1 MFIIIKPDADV
12 RRWLDRISFYKI
24 TEVYTLQK
32 REPWVREHYSHIPE
46 DALLRNIK
54 FFESDFCIG
63 INLSIPSWQF
73 ISARGYLRSLRVIDP
88 EHLERNQ
95 IHVPDSPE
103 VSEKERML
111 FLR

>member
-12 RRWLDRISFYKI
+12 RQWLGYISYYKI

-32 REPWVREHYSHIPE
+32 DEAWVREHYSHLPE
-46 DALLRNIK
+46 DVMLRNIE
-54 FFESDFCIG
+54 FFESDVCIG

-73 ISARGYLRSLRVIDP
+73 TTVRGLLRSLRVIDP

-95 IHVPDSPE
+95 IHVPDSPDT
-103 VSEKERML
+103 SEKERLL